1 MRPSECLRESETWKA
16 AASGQWTVALKAHER
31 ECPVCQEVAHV
42 TRWITQLAAESSESE
57 PLLASARSLWW
68 KSQVLAK
75 WAARERATRPIQVT
89 WRVASIAGPLL
100 LAGGIV
106 SEWAQIQA
114 WLSHFRPQWPQAWD
128 SFGLTSGLIASL
140 FVLGAALIGVTMVA
154 VRRYLSFEER
164 QQGPPSA

>member
-42 TRWITQLAAESSESE
+42 TRLMTQLAAESSESE
-57 PLLASARSLWW
+57 SLLASASSLWW
-68 KSQVLAK
+68 KSQVLAN
-75 WAARERATRPIQVT
+75 WAAQERATRPIQVT

-100 LAGGIV
+100 LAVGIV

-114 WLSHFRPQWPQAWD
+114 WLSHFRPQWPHAWD
-128 SFGLTSGLIASL
+128 SVGLTSGLIASL
-140 FVLGAALIGVTMVA
+140 LVLGAALIGVTMVA
-154 VRRYLSFEER
+154 VHRYLSFEER
-164 QQGPPSA
+164 QQGPPPA